1 MYYVM
6 YEGDGE
12 RFISSVKANLATCA
26 KFVRQAKEIDEKAG
40 LRFTYTILKIVN
52 TFAIPAGEQEL
63 NFN

>member
-6 YEGDGE
+6 YEGEDG
-12 RFISSVKANLATCA
+12 RYISSVKASLAACST
-26 KFVRQAKEIDEKAG
+26 FVRKAREIDENAG
-40 LRFTYTILKIVN
+40 MKFTYTILKIVN